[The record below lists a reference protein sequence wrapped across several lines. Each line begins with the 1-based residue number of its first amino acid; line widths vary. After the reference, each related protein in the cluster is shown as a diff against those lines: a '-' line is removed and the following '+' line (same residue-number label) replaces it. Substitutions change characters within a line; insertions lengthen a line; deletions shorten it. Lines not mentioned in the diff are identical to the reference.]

1 MAVPLRAKSGSSKA
15 ETGRAEPPR
24 IPAASPAQVRDEAE
38 QHKQL
43 RQAEGRE
50 RRSMVRA
57 LVVLVLLVLL
67 LSMAHAGLERVFPN
81 GWWRP

>member
-1 MAVPLRAKSGSSKA
+1 MAASLRPQ
-15 ETGRAEPPR
+15 TRRAEPPR
-24 IPAASPAQVRDEAE
+24 IPAASPAQVRDDAE
-38 QHKQL
+38 YRVQL

-57 LVVLVLLVLL
+57 LVVLALLVLL
-67 LSMAHAGLERVFPN
+67 LSIARAGLDRVFPS